1 MDSATLI
8 QSVLQ
13 GISLAVVCD
22 VVRDFLVL
30 RGNKINLEKLSKYDG
45 CVVKD
50 LLLPDSSDI
59 EKLKKSIDS
68 EILKQFLLH
77 FYKLELYSPYY
88 IF

>member
-30 RGNKINLEKLSKYDG
+30 
-45 CVVKD
+45 
-50 LLLPDSSDI
+50 SSLI
-59 EKLKKSIDS
+59 EKLKKIIYS
-68 EILKQFLLH
+68 EFL
-77 FYKLELYSPYY
+77 
-88 IF
+88 